1 MKKLILSLAAVA
13 ALASCA
19 TNENDTPVLGND
31 DPVEIKVGY
40 ASLEATTKA
49 PFEGVISAGKPL
61 IARVIASA
69 TQNNYST
76 LLTTNDHY
84 MTFVTNAV
92 DDAGEPVG
100 FQPTAVYFP
109 TSGVAYLCG
118 LYPQTGWTVGETN
131 ATIKF
136 NGTTD
141 VMAAQQVTATKGN
154 NAPVLAFNHL
164 LTKLHISVKAA
175 DQGAIGAWTNIT
187 KIELTKAE
195 GNTPAGEVS
204 VALTTG
210 LGDFSAATSDAVVTC
225 LKWNGTAYEDNAFT
239 GPVTLTEELQ
249 DVAYV
254 LCEPV
259 NPDGTADYQLQVTA
273 GDVVR
278 TVDIDVDDEL
288 DVASTAGYYIDVELT
303 FKGTAITA
311 KATVKDWVDGGTAT
325 GEVQG

>member
-1 MKKLILSLAAVA
+1 MRKLILSLAAIA
-13 ALASCA
+13 ALASCSKD
-19 TNENDTPVLGND
+19 NENPTPSY
-31 DPVEIKVGY
+31 DPNEIRVGY

-49 PFEGVISAGKPL
+49 PFDGVITAGHSL
-61 IARVIASA
+61 TARVIASA

-76 LLTTNDHY
+76 PLTTDDHY

-92 DDAGEPVG
+92 DGAGDPVP
-100 FQPTAVYFP
+100 FKPTSVYFP
-109 TSGVAYLCG
+109 ASGTAYLCG

-136 NGTTD
+136 DGKTD

-154 NAPVLAFNHL
+154 DAPVLAFNHL

-210 LGDFSAATSDAVVTC
+210 LGDFSATTSDAVVTC
-225 LKWNGTAYEDNAFT
+225 LKWNGTTYEDNAFT
-239 GPVTLTEELQ
+239 GLVTLTEELQ

-288 DVASTAGYYIDVELT
+288 EATSTAGYYIDVELT